1 MEGIA
6 KIKEKI
12 LDEARAE
19 KDSILEQAQA
29 EARAISN
36 KYDRKAEE
44 LRQNIID
51 KAKKNA
57 EEKKRRILSMAQLEN
72 RKAHLQAKQEII
84 DSVFQKAMDK
94 LMKMPDKDYQKLIGN
109 MLIKSVNTGNEEI
122 IISKKD
128 EKLFTQDF
136 LSKIGETL
144 KEQGKAANLK
154 VSKQKR
160 QMVGGFILKSA
171 NMEVN
176 NTFDSLIN
184 MEREELETEIAKILF
199 EE

>member
-12 LDEARAE
+12 LDEAQRE
-19 KDSILEQAQA
+19 KDSILEKAQA
-29 EARAISN
+29 KARTISD
-36 KYDRKAEE
+36 KYEKKAEE

-51 KAKKNA
+51 KTKKNA

-84 DSVFQKAMDK
+84 DDVFKKATDK
-94 LMKMPDKDYQKLIGN
+94 LMKMPDKDYQNLIAN
-109 MLIKSVNTGNEEI
+109 MLTKSATTGHEEV
-122 IISKKD
+122 IISEKD
-128 EKLFTQDF
+128 EKLFTQEF
-136 LSKIGETL
+136 LTEVNQVL
-144 KEQGKAANLK
+144 KEQGKAADLK
-154 VSKQKR
+154 IAKQKR
-160 QMVGGFILKSA
+160 QMIGGFILKSA
-171 NMEVN
+171 NMEIN